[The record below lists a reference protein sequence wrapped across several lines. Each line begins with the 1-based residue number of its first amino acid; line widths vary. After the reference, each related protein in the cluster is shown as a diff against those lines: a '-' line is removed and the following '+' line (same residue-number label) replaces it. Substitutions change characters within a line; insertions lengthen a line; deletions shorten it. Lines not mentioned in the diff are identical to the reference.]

1 MSKQYFC
8 FPGSVIA
15 RDLGPQG
22 LISIL
27 FFLVVLV
34 LGPCLCLEE
43 RSTGMEIMKKPKIKS
58 IPYEDFIDN
67 ESLEKMVKEL
77 NEGGANVF
85 VGVLDDLINWGRSN
99 SL

>member
-1 MSKQYFC
+1 
-8 FPGSVIA
+8 
-15 RDLGPQG
+15 
-22 LISIL
+22 
-27 FFLVVLV
+27 
-34 LGPCLCLEE
+34 
-43 RSTGMEIMKKPKIKS
+43 MKKPKIKS

-99 SL
+99 